1 MNNGTKK
8 RSHRLRGS
16 ARAGIRVG
24 VFILAAT
31 CTVEITKLGW
41 KTFQGRIG
49 APGGEVL
56 IFPMMILLFYAGWAA
71 SKEWASFKKACR
83 GTERRDYHASSS
95 GSPAY
100 KG

>member
-1 MNNGTKK
+1 MSNRINK
-8 RSHRLRGS
+8 RPLHLGRSV
-16 ARAGIRVG
+16 RAGIKVG
-24 VFILAAT
+24 VFILTAI
-31 CTVEITKLGW
+31 CTVEIARLSW
-41 KTFQGRIG
+41 ITFQNRIG

-56 IFPMMILLFYAGWAA
+56 IFPMMILLFYSGWTA

-95 GSPAY
+95 SSPAY